1 MRLILLTSD
10 SEGKKSIDDD
20 EESRQARMVKKRLLL
35 RIDPQL
41 HDELRKWAD
50 DDLRSINS
58 QIEFLLKKAVAKNRK
73 VDLK

>member
-1 MRLILLTSD
+1 MLTSD

-20 EESRQARMVKKRLLL
+20 EKSRQARMVKKRILL

>member
-50 DDLRSINS
+50 DDLRSVNS

>member
-1 MRLILLTSD
+1 LILLTSD
-10 SEGKKSIDDD
+10 SEGKKSTDGD
-20 EESRQARMVKKRLLL
+20 EKSRRTRMEKKRLLL

>member
-1 MRLILLTSD
+1 MASD
-10 SEGKKSIDDD
+10 SEGNKSMNDF
-20 EESRQARMVKKRLLL
+20 EKTRQTRMEKKRLLL
-35 RIDPQL
+35 RIDPKL

-73 VDLK
+73 VDVK

>member
-1 MRLILLTSD
+1 MLLTTDSD
-10 SEGKKSIDDD
+10 GKKSTDDDD
-20 EESRQARMVKKRLLL
+20 ESRRARMVKKRLLL

-50 DDLRSINS
+50 DDIRSINS

-73 VDLK
+73 IDVK

>member
-1 MRLILLTSD
+1 MTSD
-10 SEGKKSIDDD
+10 SEGKKSTDGD
-20 EESRQARMVKKRLLL
+20 EKSRRTRMEKKRLLL

>member
-10 SEGKKSIDDD
+10 SEGKKRIDDD

>member
-1 MRLILLTSD
+1 MLTSD
-10 SEGKKSIDDD
+10 SEGKKSIDDE

-58 QIEFLLKKAVAKNRK
+58 QIEFLLKKAIAKNRK

>member
-1 MRLILLTSD
+1 MLTSD

-41 HDELRKWAD
+41 HDELRRWAD

-73 VDLK
+73 DDLK

>member
-1 MRLILLTSD
+1 MLTSD

-58 QIEFLLKKAVAKNRK
+58 QIEFLLKKAIAKNRK

>member
-1 MRLILLTSD
+1 MLTSD

-50 DDLRSINS
+50 DDLRSVNS

>member
-1 MRLILLTSD
+1 MTSD
-10 SEGKKSIDDD
+10 SEGKKSIDD

>member
-1 MRLILLTSD
+1 MLTSD

-20 EESRQARMVKKRLLL
+20 EKSRQARMVKKRLLL